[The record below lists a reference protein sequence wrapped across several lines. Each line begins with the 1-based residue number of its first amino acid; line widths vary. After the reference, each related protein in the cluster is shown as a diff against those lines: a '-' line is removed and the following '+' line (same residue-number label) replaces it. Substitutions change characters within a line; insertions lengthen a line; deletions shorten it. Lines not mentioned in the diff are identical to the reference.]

1 MATSATTDTFAP
13 RALSAAVAALD
24 AFTAGQALQDPL
36 TDDLLAGALAL
47 EWLTRSGLNNGDAVE
62 AAECLRRMVRSPATA
77 EQVEA
82 RHLAEIV
89 RDVLSRS

>member
-1 MATSATTDTFAP
+1 MTTTVTTDTFIP
-13 RALSAAVAALD
+13 RALSAAVAVLD
-24 AFTAGQALQDPL
+24 AYTSGKPLKGQM

-47 EWLTRSGLNNGDAVE
+47 EWLARRGMSNGDAAE
-62 AAECLRRMVRSPATA
+62 AAECLRRIVCNPATA

-82 RHLAEIV
+82 SHLAEIV